1 MENKKDD
8 SVLRLLKKLSLTASV
23 RADQIF
29 AENDLTSAQ
38 SEVLK
43 FLLDQE
49 GKKVIFSG
57 DIHMELGISK
67 AAVSML
73 LKKLRQKGYIDLQS
87 VSGDDRMKQILL
99 TPRACQVKEELDKKM
114 DIFQK
119 YLYQGFSESE
129 YEQLGQLVGRMLANL
144 KSGEETAGQGQKNI
158 EEVIL

>member
-1 MENKKDD
+1 
-8 SVLRLLKKLSLTASV
+8 
-23 RADQIF
+23 
-29 AENDLTSAQ
+29 
-38 SEVLK
+38 
-43 FLLDQE
+43 
-49 GKKVIFSG
+49 
-57 DIHMELGISK
+57 MELGISK

-87 VSGDDRMKQILL
+87 VSGDDCMKQILL